1 MNSTTSAIYDILQ
14 DDLTLVNM
22 LGSNR
27 PFHSPSGALS
37 KQNSIV
43 PAGQINGKFI
53 TPFVSLQEGNLT
65 LISEKLK
72 DESFYVRCYNDINK
86 TGVAINNVLD
96 RVVELIDR
104 VELNIV
110 DEKHRFVKIKWES
123 RLPLLVDEGFNLN
136 FREDRYRLY
145 IL

>member
-14 DDLTLVNM
+14 ADLTLLN
-22 LGSNR
+22 LLATNT
-27 PFHSPSGALS
+27 PFYSPSGSTS
-37 KQNSIV
+37 KANSIV
-43 PAGQINGKFI
+43 PAGQISGKFN

-86 TGVAINNVLD
+86 TGVAINNILD
-96 RVVELIDR
+96 RIIELLDR

-136 FREDRYRLY
+136 FREDRYRLF